1 MMNIKKIL
9 AVLLVAVIAISVLVG
24 CDVITKNEERDYN
37 QELAVIRYKG
47 LTASV
52 TKGEFNESFNS
63 LAYYY
68 VYYYGYT
75 VEETAEL
82 ILDSL
87 AERELLILYVRDKIS
102 GGDVS
107 KNVVDLLTEVEVN
120 EAVKSA
126 NETVSSWYKSIYDEL
141 WSEIHADDE
150 DEDAD
155 DEDTDEDTEEEEEI
169 SPRPVRPDMAEAE
182 IDYDGTIEDKDRE
195 VKFFDKEYKDLYTE
209 KEWEEMTDE
218 QKDLIPK
225 AIAELKKQL
234 ADNYKSYD
242 YYLESAYETQ
252 LLAKYKRSF
261 GKDYN
266 PDIAAVNSKY
276 SKYITLN
283 KEAFATNTESA
294 YKSAITSSLDKT
306 VYHPAGEQGYG
317 YVYNVLF
324 KFSDEQTA
332 KINQFKKD
340 QPDEALV
347 QQFRDA
353 LAQEI
358 MVRKSNLDYDADA
371 KEGEENSNAY
381 VLGADGKIAEFKV
394 TDVIAELYAELAG
407 KSFEEAREIA
417 TRYVYMVNDDTGMYD
432 SNNNNAITN
441 GGNGY
446 LIPPDGKTSSFVSEF
461 TTLGRALING
471 TSDTDDEYSALVSKY
486 HINGMGLGAYGYC
499 VTDYGIHFMFV
510 SYLPYNTADTE
521 NIDAANNCIGLD
533 YIIDYGRFGDENDQ
547 PLTLREAIVE
557 ELKNTYSAN
566 EYQIEAQNAIN
577 NNKDAISK
585 NDKLWKKFMKE
596 LKKSLGV

>member
-209 KEWEEMTDE
+209 KEWEEMNDE

-261 GKDYN
+261 EDYN

-381 VLGADGKIAEFKV
+381 VLGADDKIAEFKV

-446 LIPPDGKTSSFVSEF
+446 LIPP
-461 TTLGRALING
+461 
-471 TSDTDDEYSALVSKY
+471 
-486 HINGMGLGAYGYC
+486 NGMGLGAYGYC